1 VNKQQQAQAL
11 LTRFIKGF
19 ESRYDWSPVI
29 NRYKSKWGMV
39 DVIDSIGYP
48 RAVELVDYYF
58 KCEADHTVE
67 GFFNTFDSLDKMQKD
82 QEADAKKRARLRAET
97 RERMN
102 EVESRSNGN
111 RSGLR

>member
-11 LTRFIKGF
+11 LTRFTNGF
-19 ESRYDWSPVI
+19 VERYGWKPVI

-39 DVIDSIGYP
+39 DVIDSIGYQ
-48 RAVELVDYYF
+48 RATELIDYYF

-67 GFFNTFDSLDKMQKD
+67 GFFNTFDSLDKMQIE

-97 RERMN
+97 RERMSQI
-102 EVESRSNGN
+102 ESRSDGN
-111 RSGLR
+111 RSSMR